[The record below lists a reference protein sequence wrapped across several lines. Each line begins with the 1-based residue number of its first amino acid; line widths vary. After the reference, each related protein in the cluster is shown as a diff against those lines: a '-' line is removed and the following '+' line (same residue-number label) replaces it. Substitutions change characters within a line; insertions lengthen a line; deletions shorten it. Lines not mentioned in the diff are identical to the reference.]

1 MTRRQRLALVVMDDR
16 DPLGDES
23 ILPSDSLLPELTAS
37 VLEAMTTR
45 INRLTKRMDRLEK
58 TPEIAAA
65 LARMTNR
72 EAY

>member
-23 ILPSDSLLPELTAS
+23 ILPADSLLPELTAS

-45 INRLTKRMDRLEK
+45 INRLTRRMDRLEK
-58 TPEIAAA
+58 SPEIAAILSR
-65 LARMTNR
+65 LANR
-72 EAY
+72 ETY